1 MIVVF
6 VICFILILLVKMKYG
21 TYGGRDFDKI
31 LNQTKQ
37 EILEENREPV
47 NREPLSNGCETITFD
62 DIEYTF
68 ILDYPESA
76 RITDP
81 DIRFGIL
88 RIGVGSSKTEVMLAF
103 GLKKKLINEFENE
116 YAVQNG
122 MYAISF
128 FFDENDRVYKICCG
142 TGV

>member
-1 MIVVF
+1 MIVIF

-21 TYGGRDFDKI
+21 TYGMGDFNNFF
-31 LNQTKQ
+31 NQKKQ
-37 EILEENREPV
+37 EILEENGEPV

-62 DIEYTF
+62 DVEYTF
-68 ILDYPESA
+68 ISERPESA

-103 GLKKKLINEFENE
+103 GLKKKLIDEPENSCGFENGI
-116 YAVQNG
+116 YRTT
-122 MYAISF
+122 I
-128 FFDENDRVYKICCG
+128 FFDENDRVYKICFG
-142 TGV
+142 RGA